1 MLLQLTNRAKADL
14 LEIAQY
20 TEEKWGPTQ
29 RNAYISQI
37 DEAFLSVTENYRLGV
52 ACDYIREGYFKFFVG
67 KHVLYYRLIDTSI
80 VQIVRILHGSMDVEQ
95 NL

>member
-1 MLLQLTNRAKADL
+1 MRFQLTNRAKADL

-20 TEEKWGPTQ
+20 TEEKWGLNQ

-37 DEAFLSVTENYRLGV
+37 DEAFVSLARNYRLGV
-52 ACDYIREGYFKFFVG
+52 ACDYIRKGYFKFFVG
-67 KHVLYYRLIDTSI
+67 KHVLYYRIVDTSI
-80 VQIVRILHGSMDVEQ
+80 VQIVRILHGSMDVER

>member
-1 MLLQLTNRAKADL
+1 MRFQLTNRAKADL

-20 TEEKWGPTQ
+20 TEEKWGLSQ

-37 DEAFLSVTENYRLGV
+37 DEAFESLARNYRLGV
-52 ACDYIREGYFKFFVG
+52 ACDYIRIGYFKFFVG
-67 KHVLYYRLIDTSI
+67 KHVLYYRIVDTSI
-80 VQIVRILHGSMDVEQ
+80 VQIVRILHGSMDVEK